1 MIPGSLS
8 DRPLLDAIKAE
19 IVHLEEEGVQAKADG
34 YFEQAVIYDVAAMR
48 LRVMLQRMGFAEP
61 SNLVF
66 ENLDKV
72 GQIAMLQ
79 AKPTEL
85 SA

>member
-8 DRPLLDAIKAE
+8 DRPLLDAVKDE

-48 LRVMLQRMGFAEP
+48 LRIMLQRMGFAEP
-61 SNLVF
+61 SNQVF
-66 ENLDKV
+66 ENMDEV

-79 AKPTEL
+79 AKSTLL
-85 SA
+85 SV